1 MTAFKTISMRIRG
14 ATTELEEAGLETDGM
29 AESTAK
35 LREEIM
41 ALSGIDIMI
50 DKNNFKST
58 YDILDELSQKWSD
71 LTDIQQASIIELIAG
86 KRQGNIVSALM
97 TNFDIAREATQT
109 ALNSDGSAEKENEKY
124 MESISGKMGAFQA
137 QFQELSTTVINSD
150 FAKGLLDSGTKL
162 LELLTNII
170 DKLGSFKTLIA
181 SLGGGWLTKNGF
193 GKRNAALYKVKQNNR
208 RFINVES
215 FIATNMNKP
224 NNLYY

>member
-29 AESTAK
+29 AESTAT
-35 LREEIM
+35 LRKEIE
-41 ALSGIDIMI
+41 ALSGVDIML
-50 DKNNFKST
+50 NENTFKST
-58 YDILDELSQKWSD
+58 YDILDELADKWQY
-71 LTDIQQASIIELIAG
+71 LTDIQQASITELIAG
-86 KRQGNIVSALM
+86 KRQGNIMSALM
-97 TNFDIAREATQT
+97 SNWDIAEDTMKQA
-109 ALNSDGSAEKENEKY
+109 ASSDGSAEKENEKY

-162 LELLTNII
+162 LELLTDII
-170 DKLGSFKTLIA
+170 DKVGSFKTLIA

-215 FIATNMNKP
+215 FIAKNMNKP